1 MSNSSWNSF
10 DDKFIKSTFWEVW
23 LIPVGN
29 TDVGAVA
36 AAATAAAV
44 VGDIDPA
51 NDNDDE
57 VDKGCEN
64 VDRGGIHLDTS
75 ELGRHIP
82 AIAAATAAA
91 VIIAANEDVDP
102 VDTVAG

>member
-1 MSNSSWNSF
+1 MNNSSWNSF
-10 DDKFIKSTFWEVW
+10 DDKFIKSKFWKVW
-23 LIPVGN
+23 LSPVGN
-29 TDVGAVA
+29 ADVAAVA
-36 AAATAAAV
+36 AAA

-57 VDKGCEN
+57 EDKGCEN
-64 VDRGGIHLDTS
+64 VDRDGIHLDTS